1 MSKERDLLR
10 KLVDAI
16 NLLDYRQELDR
27 LTVEIKELLAQ
38 SGVKGSGWVNY
49 RQGVEDSK
57 RKPLSDDAIQQ
68 IINTKHFDT
77 RYILQQSDKINLRW
91 YKQGVK
97 DAEKAHGIG
106 GGE

>member
-1 MSKERDLLR
+1 MNKEREFIRLWYEN
-10 KLVDAI
+10 I
-16 NLLDYRQELDR
+16 ELWK
-27 LTVEIKELLAQ
+27 VHAKELLAQ
-38 SGVKGSGWVNY
+38 PEPFTPDWVNY

-77 RYILQQSDKINLRW
+77 RYILQQSYKRNLRW